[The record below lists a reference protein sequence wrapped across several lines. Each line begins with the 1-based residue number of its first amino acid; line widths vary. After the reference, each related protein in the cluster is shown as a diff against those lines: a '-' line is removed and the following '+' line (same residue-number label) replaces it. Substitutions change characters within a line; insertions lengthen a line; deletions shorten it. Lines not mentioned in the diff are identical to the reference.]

1 MRTWHAFM
9 LGCLIVLCPC
19 KSSGAPR
26 VGASTAAVSA
36 NGVNAALKVTTDWGS
51 GYCADVSL
59 QNASAAAVT
68 SWTVVVDLNQG
79 ALSQLWNG
87 SFTQSGTQITVK
99 PVGAWNSTLA
109 PGASLSAFGFCGN
122 RAGTNYQPT
131 LVSVAVD
138 GGSGGDPSG
147 AAFTIAASPASVTVS
162 QGASATSAI
171 SLARTGGFASSV
183 ALTVSGLPSGVT
195 AGLDP
200 ASTAGDSSTLTLTAS
215 GTAATGAGS
224 VTVTATGGGVTRTVP
239 ISLTVN
245 AAATTAD
252 FALSASPA
260 SVSIAQGASAT
271 SAISLT
277 RTGGFASSVALTA
290 SGLPSGVTASFDPA
304 STAGDSSTLT
314 LTATSAA
321 VTGAGSVTVTAAGGG
336 LTRTASISL
345 TVGSSQAPTARVE
358 NPFGGARYYVNPQ
371 WAAQVRDAATRAPS
385 DLSAAV
391 TRVASQPSAFWLDR
405 IAAIDGSAASLGL
418 PGHLDEAVKQQAS
431 AGGGPMLVAMIV
443 YDLPDR
449 DCAAFASNGELHTSE
464 NGLARYKA
472 EYIDRIVQVIQSK
485 PEYQQLRIAAIVEPD
500 SLPNIVTNTGLYA
513 SCAAAEATYRAGV
526 AYAVKQL
533 ATLSNAYIYL
543 DIAHS
548 AWLGWEHP
556 DRAATVYNEVLSA
569 AGGGNLVR
577 GFATNVANYSALQE
591 SFNPYDNQSQYNDL
605 IVNFYEWNR
614 MIDEVT
620 YVNAM
625 RSRFPNH
632 HFLVDTGRNGWQP
645 RAAGLPIENR
655 IHRGNWCN
663 VKGAGIGERPRAEP
677 MAGVDAY
684 YWLKPPGESDGTSDS
699 TQTTPDAEGKRYDP
713 MCGADPVERPYAPG
727 KLIATDALQGA
738 PPAGHWFE
746 EQFFMLVKN
755 ATPAL

>member
-1 MRTWHAFM
+1 
-9 LGCLIVLCPC
+9 V
-19 KSSGAPR
+19 
-26 VGASTAAVSA
+26 AVS
-36 NGVNAALKVTTDWGS
+36 
-51 GYCADVSL
+51 
-59 QNASAAAVT
+59 
-68 SWTVVVDLNQG
+68 
-79 ALSQLWNG
+79 
-87 SFTQSGTQITVK
+87 
-99 PVGAWNSTLA
+99 
-109 PGASLSAFGFCGN
+109 
-122 RAGTNYQPT
+122 
-131 LVSVAVD
+131 
-138 GGSGGDPSG
+138 
-147 AAFTIAASPASVTVS
+147 
-162 QGASATSAI
+162 
-171 SLARTGGFASSV
+171 
-183 ALTVSGLPSGVT
+183 
-195 AGLDP
+195 
-200 ASTAGDSSTLTLTAS
+200 
-215 GTAATGAGS
+215 
-224 VTVTATGGGVTRTVP
+224 
-239 ISLTVN
+239 
-245 AAATTAD
+245 
-252 FALSASPA
+252 
-260 SVSIAQGASAT
+260 QGASAT

-277 RTGGFASSVALTA
+277 RTGGFADSVALSA
-290 SGLPSGVTASFDPA
+290 SVLPSGVTATFDPA
-304 STAGDSSTLT
+304 STTGDSSTLT
-314 LTATSAA
+314 LTASGTAA
-321 VTGAGSVTVTAAGGG
+321 TGTAALTVTATGGG
-336 LTRTASISL
+336 LTRTASVSL
-345 TVGSSQAPTARVE
+345 TVSASQAPSTRVE
-358 NPFGGARYYVNPQ
+358 NPFAGAGYYVNPQ
-371 WAAQVRDAATRAPS
+371 WAALVRDAATRAPS

-405 IAAIDGSAASLGL
+405 IAAIDGSASSLGL
-418 PGHLDEAVKQQAS
+418 AGHLDEAVKQQAS
-431 AGGGPMLVAMIV
+431 GGGGPLLVAMTV

-485 PEYQQLRIAAIVEPD
+485 PEYQQLRIVAVVEPD

-513 SCAAAEATYRAGV
+513 SCAAAEATYREGV

-533 ATLSNAYIYL
+533 ATLSNMYIYL

-569 AGGGNLVR
+569 AGGANLVR

-591 SFNPYDNQSQYNDL
+591 PFNPYDNQSQYNDL

-632 HFLVDTGRNGWQP
+632 RFLVDTGRNGWQP

-655 IHRGNWCN
+655 THRGNWCN
-663 VKGAGIGERPRAEP
+663 VEGAGIGERPRAEP

-699 TQTTPDAEGKRYDP
+699 SQTTPDAEGKRYDP

-727 KLIATDALQGA
+727 KVIATDALQGA

>member
-1 MRTWHAFM
+1 MMKTRSARV
-9 LGCLIVLCPC
+9 LGILLCLAA
-19 KSSGAPR
+19 SRGAAAAE
-26 VGASTAAVSA
+26 VGASTTTSA
-36 NGVNAALKVTTDWGS
+36 NGVSATLKLTTDWGS
-51 GYCADVSL
+51 GYCADVTL
-59 QNASAAAVT
+59 QNTSAAAVT
-68 SWTVVVDLNQG
+68 SWTAVVDLNEG
-79 ALSQLWNG
+79 SLSQLWNG
-87 SFTQSGTQITVK
+87 VVTRSGTQITVK
-99 PVGAWNSTLA
+99 PAGAWNSTLA
-109 PGASLSAFGFCGN
+109 PGASLSAFGFCG
-122 RAGTNYQPT
+122 AGAGATYQPT

-138 GGSGGDPSG
+138 GGSGEDPSG
-147 AAFTIAASPASVTVS
+147 ATFAIAASPASVTVP
-162 QGASATSAI
+162 QGASAS
-171 SLARTGGFASSV
+171 
-183 ALTVSGLPSGVT
+183 
-195 AGLDP
+195 
-200 ASTAGDSSTLTLTAS
+200 
-215 GTAATGAGS
+215 
-224 VTVTATGGGVTRTVP
+224 
-239 ISLTVN
+239 
-245 AAATTAD
+245 
-252 FALSASPA
+252 
-260 SVSIAQGASAT
+260 

-304 STAGDSSTLT
+304 STTGDSSTLT

-321 VTGAGSVTVTAAGGG
+321 ATGAGSVAVSATGGG

-345 TVGSSQAPTARVE
+345 TVSASQAPSKRVE
-358 NPFGGARYYVNPQ
+358 NPFAGAGYYVNPQ
-371 WAAQVRDAATRAPS
+371 WAALVRDAATRAPS

-405 IAAIDGSAASLGL
+405 IAAIDGSASSLGL
-418 PGHLDEAVKQQAS
+418 AGHLDEAVKQQAS
-431 AGGGPMLVAMIV
+431 GGGGPMLVAVTV

-533 ATLSNAYIYL
+533 ATLSNVYMYL

-569 AGGGNLVR
+569 AGGANLVR

-591 SFNPYDNQSQYNDL
+591 SFNPYDNQNQYTDL

-625 RSRFPNH
+625 RSRFPDH
-632 HFLVDTGRNGWQP
+632 HFLVDTGRNGWQS

-655 IHRGNWCN
+655 THRGNWCN
-663 VKGAGIGERPRAEP
+663 VEGAGIGERPRAEP

-699 TQTTPDAEGKRYDP
+699 SQTTPDAEGKRYDA